1 MKKDE
6 IIALL
11 QQLVDSLKAQ
21 NEDLLHQ
28 VAILTEEVSS
38 LRQLLVEKGE
48 QEAKQKRIIKGLS
61 KLQANESER
70 QNAPVPSSTEKEEG
84 QETKPRVYEK
94 TNHGAMRK
102 EHYEVETVEEDVYPD
117 DPRYD
122 AMKARLVKTRDVIR
136 YRLIPMRFIKTVYHV
151 HIYSQDGEIMQ
162 GKAPDAPFLNSQYD
176 GSFIAGMAQLRYIY
190 SMPVERIVRY
200 FSENGFDMDKATA
213 NGLLAKSAALFENL
227 HRAIAMAV
235 RGDDYKAG
243 DETYHKVLVE
253 TKNSKGRHIKK
264 GYIWCVEGVRIRL
277 VYFFY
282 HDGSRAQEVIHDY
295 IGDSTGAF
303 QSDGYTAYRNMEK
316 KNVRITRLACLQ
328 HVKRKFLDCGNDF
341 DCKVIVRLIN
351 HLYHQEHKHV
361 IDKDGWTERKNYRWR
376 QQYAKPTLKILR
388 KKLDRMAAD
397 PLLLPKTEKHDAV
410 HYMLNEW
417 KAIENIFTRG
427 DYHLDN
433 NEIERLNRYVSLSR
447 RNSMFFG
454 SHAGAERGAIFYS
467 LSCSCRLNGI
477 NFFEYIADVLN
488 RFASL
493 PPNTPIE
500 RYRNLLP
507 DKWKESR

>member
-6 IIALL
+6 IIAFL
-11 QQLVDSLKAQ
+11 QQQNKA
-21 NEDLLHQ
+21 LLAQ
-28 VAILTEEVSS
+28 IEALTQEVSS

-61 KLQANESER
+61 KIQANESEK
-70 QNAPVPSSTEKEEG
+70 QNVSAPANTADKAG
-84 QETKPRVYEK
+84 QEPKPMIYAK
-94 TNHGAMRK
+94 TNNGAKRK

-122 AMKARLVKTRDVIR
+122 AVKARLVKTREVIR
-136 YRLIPMRFIKTVYHV
+136 YKLIPMRFIKTVYHV

-190 SMPVERIVRY
+190 SMPVERIVKY
-200 FSENGFDMDKATA
+200 FTENGFDMDKATA

-227 HRAIAMAV
+227 HKAIAQAV
-235 RGDDYKAG
+235 REDDYKAG
-243 DETYHKVLVE
+243 DETYHNVLVE
-253 TKNSKGRHIKK
+253 TRNSKGKHIKK
-264 GYIWCVEGVRIRL
+264 GYIWCVEGVRSRL
-277 VYFFY
+277 AYFFY
-282 HDGSRAQEVIHDY
+282 HDGSRAQEIIHDY

-316 KNVRITRLACLQ
+316 KKSGVIRLACLQ
-328 HVKRKFLDCGNDF
+328 HGKRKFLGCGDDF
-341 DCKVIVRLIN
+341 DARVVVRLIN
-351 HLYHQEHKHV
+351 YLYHQDHKHT
-361 IDKDGWTERKNYRWR
+361 IGKDGWTERMNYHWR
-376 QQYAKPTLKILR
+376 RQYAIPILKIIR

-397 PLLLPKTEKHDAV
+397 PLLLPKTEKYDAV

-417 KAIENIFTRG
+417 KAIGNIFTRG

-447 RNSMFFG
+447 RNSLFFG
-454 SHAGAERGAIFYS
+454 SHAGAERGAVFYS

-477 NFFEYIADVLN
+477 NFFEYITDVLN
-488 RFASL
+488 RSASL

-500 RYRNLLP
+500 KYRNLLP

>member
-6 IIALL
+6 IIAFL
-11 QQLVDSLKAQ
+11 QQQNQALQAQ
-21 NEDLLHQ
+21 IEN
-28 VAILTEEVSS
+28 LTHEISS

-48 QEAKQKRIIKGLS
+48 QEARQKRIIKGLS
-61 KLQANESER
+61 KIQANESER
-70 QNAPVPSSTEKEEG
+70 QNVSSSAGTTEDKE
-84 QETKPRVYEK
+84 QEPKFRTYAK
-94 TNHGAMRK
+94 TNNGAKRK

-136 YRLIPMRFIKTVYHV
+136 YKLIPMRFIKTVYHV
-151 HIYSQDGEIMQ
+151 HIFSQDGEIMQ

-200 FSENGFDMDKATA
+200 FNENGFDMDKATA
-213 NGLLAKSAALFENL
+213 NGLLAKSATLFENL
-227 HRAIAMAV
+227 YKALAMAV
-235 RGDDYKAG
+235 KEDDYKAG

-253 TKNSKGRHIKK
+253 TRNSKGKHIKK
-264 GYIWCVEGVRIRL
+264 GYIWCVEGVRSRL
-277 VYFFY
+277 AYFFY

-295 IGDSTGAF
+295 IGDCAGAF

-316 KNVRITRLACLQ
+316 KNSRITRLACLQ
-328 HVKRKFLDCGNDF
+328 HVKRKFIDCGDDS
-341 DCKVIVRLIN
+341 DCRVIVRLIN
-351 HLYHQEHKHV
+351 HLYHQEHKHT
-361 IDKDGWTERKNYRWR
+361 IGKDGWTERKNYRWR
-376 QQYAKPTLKILR
+376 RQYALPTLKILR
-388 KKLDRMAAD
+388 RKLDRMAAD
-397 PLLLPKTEKHDAV
+397 PLLLPKTEKYDAV

-417 KAIENIFTRG
+417 KAIGNIFTRG

-454 SHAGAERGAIFYS
+454 SHAGAQRGAVFYS

-477 NFFEYIADVLN
+477 NFFEYITDILN
-488 RFASL
+488 KSASL

-500 RYRNLLP
+500 KYRKLLP

>member
-6 IIALL
+6 IIAFL
-11 QQLVDSLKAQ
+11 QQLVDSQKVQIA
-21 NEDLLHQ
+21 ELLHQ
-28 VAILTEEVSS
+28 VASLTQEVTS

-48 QEAKQKRIIKGLS
+48 QEARQKRIIKGLS
-61 KLQANESER
+61 KIHANESER
-70 QNAPVPSSTEKEEG
+70 QNVSSPAGTTEDKE
-84 QETKPRVYEK
+84 QEPRLRTYAK
-94 TNHGAMRK
+94 TNNGARRK

-136 YRLIPMRFIKTVYHV
+136 YKLIPMRFIKTVYHV
-151 HIYSQDGEIMQ
+151 HIFSQDGEIMQ

-200 FSENGFDMDKATA
+200 FNENGFYMDKATA

-227 HRAIAMAV
+227 HNAIAMAV
-235 RGDDYKAG
+235 REDEYKAG

-253 TKNSKGRHIKK
+253 TRNSKGKHIKK
-264 GYIWCVEGVRIRL
+264 GYIWCVEGVRSRL

-316 KNVRITRLACLQ
+316 KNSRITRLACLQ
-328 HVKRKFLDCGNDF
+328 HVKRKFIDCGDDS
-341 DCKVIVRLIN
+341 DCRVIVRLIN
-351 HLYHQEHKHV
+351 HLYHQEHKHT
-361 IDKDGWTERKNYRWR
+361 IGKDGWTERKNYRWR
-376 QQYAKPTLKILR
+376 RQYALPTLKILR
-388 KKLDRMAAD
+388 RKLDRMAAD
-397 PLLLPKTEKHDAV
+397 PLLLPKTERYDAV

-417 KAIENIFTRG
+417 KAVGNIFTRG

-447 RNSMFFG
+447 RNSLFFG
-454 SHAGAERGAIFYS
+454 SHAGAERGTVFYS

-477 NFFEYIADVLN
+477 NFFEYITDVLN
-488 RFASL
+488 KSASL

-500 RYRNLLP
+500 EYRNLLP
-507 DKWKESR
+507 NKWKESR